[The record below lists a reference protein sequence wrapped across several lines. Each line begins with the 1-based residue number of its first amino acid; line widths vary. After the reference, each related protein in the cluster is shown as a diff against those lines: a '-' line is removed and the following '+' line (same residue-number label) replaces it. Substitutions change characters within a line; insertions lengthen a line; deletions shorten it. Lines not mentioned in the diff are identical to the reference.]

1 MILILFTFTT
11 WLRRISWIWS
21 TSQWL
26 RLWNMIWNYVNLIFD
41 LTVNDWLFVRIQS
54 SYTFDMNDDT
64 INEHVSKHDLEVHR
78 WITERASY
86 WLSDEI
92 TLKWYVLSP
101 FRKSSEEN
109 IHQILSST
117 SNISKAKEL
126 HVTKEEDYD
135 SRKNV
140 SWSFTRLTAFQ
151 RLMMWYFKYDEMNF
165 ISNGMYD
172 TPKSK

>member
-1 MILILFTFTT
+1 
-11 WLRRISWIWS
+11 
-21 TSQWL
+21 
-26 RLWNMIWNYVNLIFD
+26 
-41 LTVNDWLFVRIQS
+41 
-54 SYTFDMNDDT
+54 MNDDT
-64 INEHVSKHDLEVHR
+64 INEHVSKHDLEVYR

-86 WLSDEI
+86 WLSDEF
-92 TLKWYVLSP
+92 TLKWYVLNP

-109 IHQILSST
+109 IHQILSSI
-117 SNISKAKEL
+117 SNIFKSKEL

-140 SWSFTRLTAFQ
+140 SWSFARLTAFQ

-165 ISNGMYD
+165 ILNDMYD